1 LISKLTE
8 KLKLK
13 YSPLAILLSEEKPDN
28 ALQFKGGNIR
38 GCVAAMLV
46 AATKGRTVAFD
57 KTSFGCPGGGVGL
70 GFGNTY
76 VGMPIDRLL
85 STGGQAEL
93 PGGQTF
99 DMGIG
104 ERFFES
110 PEVTC
115 RWVNALPFREIPS
128 KYIIIKPLDQVAEGE
143 VPVLVWL
150 LANADQLSALV
161 TQIGYRRGSVENIV
175 APWGAACQSILFAYA
190 ECEREQPRAVLGFFD
205 ISQRHSVEK
214 DVLSLTIPYKLFQE
228 MEAGIEESFFK
239 TEAWQKLQERQ

>member
-1 LISKLTE
+1 LNSKLTK

-13 YSPLAILLSEEKPDN
+13 YSPLAIIFSEEKP
-28 ALQFKGGNIR
+28 AQAIQFKGGNR

-46 AATKGRTVAFD
+46 AATKGRIVAFD

-76 VGMPIDRLL
+76 VGFPIDRLL
-85 STGGQAEL
+85 STGGQAQL
-93 PGGQTF
+93 PGEQTF

-115 RWVNALPFREIPS
+115 RWMDALPFREIPS
-128 KYIIIKPLDQVAEGE
+128 EYIIIKPFDQVTEGE
-143 VPVLVWL
+143 VPVLIWL

-228 MEAGIEESFFK
+228 IEAGIEESFFK
-239 TEAWQKLQERQ
+239 TEAWQKLQDRQ